1 MMKMEIKLDEERIRR
16 DDKYG
21 VEELWKMIDKEF
33 ANACTKE
40 VQPDGSVMYV
50 GIPDKDYFTEI
61 NLAVAVFKHSD
72 WFAQYC
78 VKWIWYDN
86 DDDDESL
93 PFDDEDVLAEVR
105 ENNSIFKRWL

>member
-1 MMKMEIKLDEERIRR
+1 MMKMEIKLDEDRVKR
-16 DDKYG
+16 DGRFDIA
-21 VEELWKMIDKEF
+21 ELWQAIDKEF

-50 GIPDKDYFTEI
+50 GIPNKDYYSDINVAATVYKNTE
-61 NLAVAVFKHSD
+61 

-86 DDDDESL
+86 DDDESL
-93 PFDDEDVLAEVR
+93 PFQDIDVLASQR
-105 ENNSIFKRWL
+105 AKNPLFKRWS